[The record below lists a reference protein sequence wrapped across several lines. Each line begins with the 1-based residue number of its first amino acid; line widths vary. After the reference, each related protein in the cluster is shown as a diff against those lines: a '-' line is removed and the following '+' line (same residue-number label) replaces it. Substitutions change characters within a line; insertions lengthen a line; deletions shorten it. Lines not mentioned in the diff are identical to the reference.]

1 MPREVYGYARV
12 SSKDQNLDRQI
23 VQLKNCGIEERNI
36 LCDKAS
42 GKTFER
48 KAWNSLVG
56 SEANAPL
63 LREGDLL
70 VVVSL
75 DRLGRNYQEIRNQW
89 QHITQEIRADIKI
102 LDMPLLDT
110 SRSENS
116 LDVRFV
122 ADLVLQI
129 LSYTAEKERLSIRE
143 RQAQGVAAAKAKGK
157 RFGRPAAEFPED
169 WGVEYADWKA
179 GRTTATAVM
188 KKLGLKRTTFYK
200 LAKRYEEYLCD

>member
-1 MPREVYGYARV
+1 MPRVVYGYARV

-56 SEANAPL
+56 SETNAPL

-179 GRTTATAVM
+179 GRTTATAAM
-188 KKLGLKRTTFYK
+188 KKLGLKRTTF
-200 LAKRYEEYLCD
+200 